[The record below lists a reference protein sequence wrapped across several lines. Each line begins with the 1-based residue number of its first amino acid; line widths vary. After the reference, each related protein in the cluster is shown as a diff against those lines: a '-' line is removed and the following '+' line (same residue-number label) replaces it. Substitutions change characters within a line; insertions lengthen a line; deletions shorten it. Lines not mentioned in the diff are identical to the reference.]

1 MSKYFDKKDEL
12 FLEPQVKQYGGNF
25 VMSNVSKP
33 LRNKILNIDTRF
45 CNPHSLDQGAVYD
58 IILPERVAE
67 VKSMS
72 LTHVELPISFYNISA
87 QNGNS
92 SFQVVSINGVSSTYT
107 IPDGQYDLPSL
118 VTALNS
124 AAGNDISFSIAMNTT
139 ITPKSKD
146 ISAVEF
152 NGSINCQGFQNQNTI
167 LQSKLGW
174 LLGFRKPT
182 YVFDYPNAHVS
193 EGFVDLNG
201 PRYLYI
207 AIDTFNND
215 DQHTFLGT
223 TTTSEL
229 PQSII
234 ARISLDSHSHPFG
247 ANYIANTN
255 SGALLSDK
263 RTYANKI
270 NIRRLQIQL
279 LNEFGVPVQL
289 NQMNFSFDLS
299 LEFE

>member
-1 MSKYFDKKDEL
+1 
-12 FLEPQVKQYGGNF
+12 
-25 VMSNVSKP
+25 
-33 LRNKILNIDTRF
+33 
-45 CNPHSLDQGAVYD
+45 
-58 IILPERVAE
+58 
-67 VKSMS
+67 MS

-92 SFQVVSINGVSSTYT
+92 SFQVVSTNGASSTYT
-107 IPDGQYDLPSL
+107 IPDGQYNSSTLE
-118 VTALNS
+118 TALNNLGS
-124 AAGNDISFSIAMNTT
+124 NISFAIAMNTT
-139 ITPKSKD
+139 ITPKSTD

-152 NGSINCQGFQNQNTI
+152 NVLQNCQGFQNQNTI

-174 LLGFRKPT
+174 LLGFRKST
-182 YVFDYPNAHVS
+182 YVFDNLSAHVS

-263 RTYANKI
+263 RTYTNKI
-270 NIRRLQIQL
+270 NIRRLRIQL